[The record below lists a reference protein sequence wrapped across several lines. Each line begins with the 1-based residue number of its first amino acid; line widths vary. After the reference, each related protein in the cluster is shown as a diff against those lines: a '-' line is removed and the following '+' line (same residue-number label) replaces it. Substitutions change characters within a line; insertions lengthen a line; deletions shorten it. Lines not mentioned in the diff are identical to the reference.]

1 MAVFSTTLLTKQKKL
16 KYALT
21 KVSEGSRENR
31 LPFFYANRQK
41 GATIH
46 DKTKRE
52 NPRGADRRNRGRKE
66 ENPAV

>member
-31 LPFFYANRQK
+31 LSFFYAYEQK
-41 GATIH
+41 GATTH
-46 DKTKRE
+46 DKAKRE
-52 NPRGADRRNRGRKE
+52 NPRGAASRD
-66 ENPAV
+66 